1 MDSIRSFLAKVLLVY
16 LYVKF
21 DERVRDFVISLLVE
35 FDIFLNSMRNILVVN
50 LIGFFEYEVIV
61 VCVVVLFLVSL
72 YVSKFNFEF
81 KLFGI

>member
-1 MDSIRSFLAKVLLVY
+1 MLLVY

-35 FDIFLNSMRNILVVN
+35 FDIFLNSMRNILVAN